1 MGGAQSLDRTSG
13 QQGHTAHPQATVQDK
28 DKAQWDTLAAARR
41 KTIGTKVTN
50 RTGFY
55 YEITLPVH
63 KEVLSAKYIS

>member
-1 MGGAQSLDRTSG
+1 MGGHADPPSHGAGARMKPTGDTSG
-13 QQGHTAHPQATVQDK
+13 
-28 DKAQWDTLAAARR
+28 TLAAARR

-55 YEITLPVH
+55 YEITVPVH